1 MTDLIPQGLRWD
13 PDPAFVWALG
23 CWPSLTRGERPG
35 TALHVGCGT
44 GRNAVYLSRQGISVV
59 GFERSARA
67 LEKARL
73 RIRSVEL
80 DRPPILLDGDLQKGL
95 PTGSFDLVADIF
107 VYDELVESSVRKAYR
122 ADLARA
128 VAPGGALLLCVT
140 SRGDERYAAG
150 SLWEGFPGPVAV
162 PDPALGGIRLL
173 FALEDLEREMSD
185 RFSLRMLW
193 RREKFAPGSPVSRYL
208 VTLWSPSPLAKTEA
222 RRVGAA
228 PHEDRRG

>member
-1 MTDLIPQGLRWD
+1 MTDPISQGLRWD

-23 CWPSLTRGERPG
+23 CWPSLTGAERPG

-44 GRNAVYLSRQGISVV
+44 GRNAVYLSRQGMSVV
-59 GFERSARA
+59 GFERSVRA

-73 RIRSVEL
+73 RIESIEL
-80 DRPPILLDGDLQKGL
+80 DRPPALIEGDLQNGL
-95 PTGSFDLVADIF
+95 PTGIFDLVADIF
-107 VYDELVESSVRKAYR
+107 VYDELVEPSVRNAYR
-122 ADLARA
+122 TALARA

-140 SRGDERYAAG
+140 SRGDERYTERSPGVDA
-150 SLWEGFPGPVAV
+150 PGPVAV
-162 PDPALGGIRLL
+162 PDPAIGGIRLL

-208 VTLWSPSPLAKTEA
+208 VTLWSPSPPAKTGV
-222 RRVGAA
+222 RQVGAA
-228 PHEDRRG
+228 PLEDRTG